1 MFREKRIKELR
12 EYMNSNDID
21 ISLIFEPDNQYY
33 ISGFKA
39 ITYSRPIVTVVKMDK
54 IELIVP
60 GLEEVHA
67 KEVAKVDDIH
77 VYYEIPELQQY
88 GISHFDYLNK
98 ILAKYPKGIKV
109 GVERD
114 IVTANFAKYIEEK
127 GFIAADIGTKVFTMR
142 YVKDEKEIEYLRIA
156 GLLSDIALKG
166 SLDAAKVGL
175 SEMEFDSYG
184 DAVLLKYASEK
195 YPDTYV
201 GYANWTCSGIDRTAQ
216 PHLDSNTR
224 KFADGDVVIHS
235 RQVWYK
241 GYRAENERTF
251 FVGKPTDKQLDAF
264 KVTIEAQ
271 QAGIDKIRA
280 GIAAKEV
287 DAAARKVFEKAG
299 YDMSLVNHRI
309 GHGLGLS
316 EHEEPYLRF
325 DNELI
330 LEPGMCFSMEP
341 GLYIPGI
348 GGYRHS
354 DTVIVTKTGA
364 ELITNYTR
372 KAEDL
377 IFIR

>member
-1 MFREKRIKELR
+1 MYREKRIRNLR
-12 EYMNSNDID
+12 NYMESKGIE

-54 IELIVP
+54 IELIIP
-60 GLEEVHA
+60 GLEELHA

-77 VYYEIPELQQY
+77 VYYEIPELKKY
-88 GISHFDYLNK
+88 GNSHFDHLNK
-98 ILAKYPKGIKV
+98 ILDAYPSGTKV

-114 IVTANFAKYIEEK
+114 IVTANFTRYIESK
-127 GFIAADIGTKVFTMR
+127 GFVPEDIGTKVFTMR
-142 YVKDEKEIEYLRIA
+142 FVKDEKEIEYLRIA
-156 GLLSDIALKG
+156 GFLSDLALKG
-166 SLDAAKVGL
+166 SLDAAKIGL
-175 SEMEFDSYG
+175 SEMEFDSNG
-184 DAVLLKYASEK
+184 DSLLLKYISEK

-201 GYANWTCSGIDRTAQ
+201 GYANWTCSGIERTSQ

-280 GIAAKEV
+280 GISAKEV
-287 DAAARKVFEKAG
+287 DAASRKVFEKAG
-299 YDMSLVNHRI
+299 YDMSHVNHRI

-341 GLYIPGI
+341 GLYIPGV

-354 DTVIVTKTGA
+354 DTVIVTETGA
-364 ELITNYTR
+364 ELITKHTR
-372 KAEDL
+372 KAEEL
-377 IFIR
+377 IFRR